1 MRKNKADY
9 KKLQDENQQLKK
21 TKILITSNKK
31 PSSSTATNTNQ
42 HETTLQTELSRLY
55 QEIAK
60 LREDYKIL
68 EDKYQV
74 SIEIFE

>member
-1 MRKNKADY
+1 MRKNKAEY
-9 KKLQDENQQLKK
+9 KKLQDENQHLKK

-31 PSSSTATNTNQ
+31 PSSSTITNTNQ

-74 SIEIFE
+74 SAEIFE